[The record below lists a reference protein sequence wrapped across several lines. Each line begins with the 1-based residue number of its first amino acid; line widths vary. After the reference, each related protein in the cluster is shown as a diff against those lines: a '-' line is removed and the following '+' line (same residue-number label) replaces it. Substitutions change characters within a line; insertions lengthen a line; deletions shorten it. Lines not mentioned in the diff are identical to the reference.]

1 MSFTLAHR
9 RRRSASEVKE
19 ANVNSCCT
27 LDDRA
32 MALEMLLSSLLL
44 RMEAAVKGMRL
55 SAHER
60 VGSPIQAL
68 KCE

>member
-1 MSFTLAHR
+1 MPFTIAHR

-19 ANVNSCCT
+19 ADVNSCCT
-27 LDDRA
+27 LDDHA
-32 MALEMLLSSLLL
+32 MAQEMLQSSVLLYT
-44 RMEAAVKGMRL
+44 EAAVKGMRL

-60 VGSPIQAL
+60 VGSSTQVL

>member
-1 MSFTLAHR
+1 MPFTIAHR

-19 ANVNSCCT
+19 ADVNSCCM
-27 LDDRA
+27 LDDHA
-32 MALEMLLSSLLL
+32 MAQEMLASSLLSCID
-44 RMEAAVKGMRL
+44 AAVKGMRL

-60 VGSPIQAL
+60 VGSPTQAL